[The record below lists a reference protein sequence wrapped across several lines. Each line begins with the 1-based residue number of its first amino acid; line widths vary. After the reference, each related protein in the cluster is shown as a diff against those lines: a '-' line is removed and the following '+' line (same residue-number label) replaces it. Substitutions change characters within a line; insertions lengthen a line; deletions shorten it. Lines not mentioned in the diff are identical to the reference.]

1 MYQMYYRYIVRESVN
16 LGPKNL
22 DSGRSRH
29 GQSPLVPGVKGR
41 GEVRKRDS
49 KEKITDKSFSYSV
62 IIDS

>member
-1 MYQMYYRYIVRESVN
+1 MYQVYYRYIVRERLN
-16 LGPKNL
+16 LGPINL
-22 DSGRSRH
+22 DGRY